1 MTESYQGNDGR
12 MASFPVFP
20 SASAPPLRDN
30 CRLKLAGAWWREGR
44 VPRRRQWSAKLIY
57 RNHLFFD
64 LGGKNNN
71 SISKYLSLYFFMIE
85 LGK

>member
-1 MTESYQGNDGR
+1 M
-12 MASFPVFP
+12 
-20 SASAPPLRDN
+20 
-30 CRLKLAGAWWREGR
+30 
-44 VPRRRQWSAKLIY
+44 PRRRQWSAKAY
-57 RNHLFFD
+57 TGTTFFFD